1 MQRLLTLLTLA
12 IAVAVPSIQ
21 SLHAQLPSL
30 QQDFADRLPIDLFD
44 VLPPSARISGQPG
57 RLAVQSQPCM
67 RSDTSQLR
75 RRIVDIAVQEWAY
88 FGFSIVD
95 ETDESNWMRNRRP
108 AGSLSDEELQA
119 LRAASEARIIE
130 AQRVADSI
138 AGYWAATPDGS
149 WVISSQND
157 AWTSSNGRQ
166 SRWVQPWSAAFISWV
181 MCEAGLGEVT
191 AFRRAIAH
199 HVYIDQ
205 AINARDNGDR
215 SAAYAA
221 YDVGEARIA
230 PGDML
235 CTARRPV
242 YRSLAERRRQ
252 MGDGASTHCDLVVH
266 LDTANERILAI
277 GGNVR
282 GTVGMKLLP
291 AARDGRGELIPVP
304 ASRTVFAHLQLR
316 ADVIEP
322 VALHNSPTFASLRC
336 NGARF
341 SPEPLANILASADPE
356 SSEGSPLPCPLPPP
370 AGLQH

>member
-1 MQRLLTLLTLA
+1 MQRLLTLLTLT
-12 IAVAVPSIQ
+12 IAVAASSMQP
-21 SLHAQLPSL
+21 LHAQLPASE
-30 QQDFADRLPIDLFD
+30 QDYADRLPIDLFD
-44 VLPPSARISGQPG
+44 VLPPSARVSGQPG
-57 RLAVQSQPCM
+57 RLTVQPQPCM
-67 RSDTSQLR
+67 RSENSQLR

-108 AGSLSDEELQA
+108 PGSLSDDELQA
-119 LRAASEARIIE
+119 LRAASEARLVE

-205 AINARDNGDR
+205 AISARDNGDR

-221 YDVGEARIA
+221 YDVGEASIA

-291 AARDGRGELIPVP
+291 AALDSRGELVPVP

-316 ADVIEP
+316 AAVIEP
-322 VALHNSPTFASLRC
+322 VALQNSPTIASLRC
-336 NGARF
+336 NGARP
-341 SPEPLANILASADPE
+341 SSESLANVLASANRDFTDSGATP
-356 SSEGSPLPCPLPPP
+356 PCPLSSSP
-370 AGLQH
+370 AGL